1 MDNEI
6 MNQDNNK
13 ILIYTS
19 DDGQVKIEV
28 RLEDENVWLTQN
40 AMAELFDT
48 TKQNISLHIRNI
60 FEENELN
67 ENSVVKE
74 NLTTASDGKNYK
86 TKFYNLDLI
95 ISVGYRVKSIRGT
108 QFRIWAN
115 KLIKEYLIKGYN
127 LNVDRF
133 KNNGGGVYFEEVLE
147 KIRDIRSSEKVFWR
161 KILDIYATSVD
172 YDAKD
177 EKTKKF
183 FKTVQNKMH
192 YAVHGNTAAE
202 VIFNRVDSE
211 KENIGLTNFKGN
223 IPTKSETEIA
233 KNYLSEKELDM
244 LNRMV
249 SAYLDV
255 AEYPFNLSMD
265 EKMKQLL
272 ESIVINGII
281 TPLIVRKR
289 HEGYEIISGHRR
301 KYIAEILNIK
311 KLPCIVK
318 EMNDIEAIL
327 AMVDS
332 NIYRENILPSEKAF
346 AYKMKLEAMKNF
358 DKKLIILNV
367 NSESWNLN
375 CAEFIDEINN
385 QNNMT
390 INKYIKLTNL
400 IPELLELVDNK
411 RIALRPAIELLYLS
425 KENQVIIRNIFDM
438 NEVTPSLSQAIQLKR
453 LEQEGKLNEDVIEE
467 ILSKEK
473 PNQKERFSI
482 PYEDLK
488 KYLQK
493 NYSDKQIKNIIVEA
507 LNKYSKK

>member
-1 MDNEI
+1 MDNEF
-6 MNQDNNK
+6 MHQENDK

-28 RLEDENVWLTQN
+28 RLENENVWLTQN

-48 TKQNISLHIRNI
+48 TKQNISLHIKNI

-74 NLTTASDGKNYK
+74 NLTTATDGKNYK

-95 ISVGYRVKSIRGT
+95 ISVGYRVKSIRGS

-172 YDAKD
+172 YNARD
-177 EKTKKF
+177 EKTKEF

-192 YAVHGNTAAE
+192 FAVHGNTAAE

-223 IPTKSETEIA
+223 MPTKSETEIA
-233 KNYLSEKELDM
+233 KNYLSEKEIDM

-255 AEYPFNLSMD
+255 AE
-265 EKMKQLL
+265 
-272 ESIVINGII
+272 INALNMHPMTMNDWIKELDGFL
-281 TPLIVRKR
+281 TMTHK
-289 HEGYEIISGHRR
+289 
-301 KYIAEILNIK
+301 EILEGAGKVSHEKALEKAHREYDKYMKSHLTQAEKDYLEIMGEDIK
-311 KLPCIVK
+311 KLK
-318 EMNDIEAIL
+318 
-327 AMVDS
+327 
-332 NIYRENILPSEKAF
+332 
-346 AYKMKLEAMKNF
+346 
-358 DKKLIILNV
+358 
-367 NSESWNLN
+367 
-375 CAEFIDEINN
+375 
-385 QNNMT
+385 
-390 INKYIKLTNL
+390 
-400 IPELLELVDNK
+400 
-411 RIALRPAIELLYLS
+411 
-425 KENQVIIRNIFDM
+425 
-438 NEVTPSLSQAIQLKR
+438 
-453 LEQEGKLNEDVIEE
+453 
-467 ILSKEK
+467 
-473 PNQKERFSI
+473 
-482 PYEDLK
+482 
-488 KYLQK
+488 
-493 NYSDKQIKNIIVEA
+493 
-507 LNKYSKK
+507 

>member
-6 MNQDNNK
+6 ENQDDNK

-40 AMAELFDT
+40 AMAKLFNT
-48 TKQNISLHIRNI
+48 TKQNISLHIKNI

-67 ENSVVKE
+67 ETSVVKE
-74 NLTTASDGKNYK
+74 NLTTASDGKKYK

-161 KILDIYATSVD
+161 KILDIYATSID

-177 EKTKKF
+177 EKTKEF

-192 YAVHGNTAAE
+192 YAVHRNTAAE
-202 VIFNRVDSE
+202 VIFNRVDSK

-223 IPTKSETEIA
+223 IPTKAETEIA
-233 KNYLSEKELDM
+233 KNYLTEKELDM

-255 AEYPFNLSMD
+255 AE
-265 EKMKQLL
+265 
-272 ESIVINGII
+272 INALNMHPMTMQDWTKELDGFL
-281 TPLIVRKR
+281 TMTHKD
-289 HEGYEIISGHRR
+289 
-301 KYIAEILNIK
+301 ILNGAGTISHEKALEKAHKEYDKYMKSHLTQAEKDYLEIMGEDIK
-311 KLPCIVK
+311 KL
-318 EMNDIEAIL
+318 
-327 AMVDS
+327 
-332 NIYRENILPSEKAF
+332 
-346 AYKMKLEAMKNF
+346 
-358 DKKLIILNV
+358 
-367 NSESWNLN
+367 
-375 CAEFIDEINN
+375 
-385 QNNMT
+385 Q
-390 INKYIKLTNL
+390 
-400 IPELLELVDNK
+400 
-411 RIALRPAIELLYLS
+411 
-425 KENQVIIRNIFDM
+425 
-438 NEVTPSLSQAIQLKR
+438 
-453 LEQEGKLNEDVIEE
+453 
-467 ILSKEK
+467 
-473 PNQKERFSI
+473 
-482 PYEDLK
+482 
-488 KYLQK
+488 
-493 NYSDKQIKNIIVEA
+493 
-507 LNKYSKK
+507 